1 MPQMNI
7 NIKNIFA
14 TPDKFVTV
22 KRINIM
28 IEIGI
33 LTPEGIKIFMQLF
46 LRWISKQGLD
56 DSIHLITVVSLMIG
70 YIIPN
75 VSNYK

>member
-1 MPQMNI
+1 MNALQILSRQFLKLLCKLQNQGLWFTLNSLLMPQMNI

-46 LRWISKQGLD
+46 LR
-56 DSIHLITVVSLMIG
+56 
-70 YIIPN
+70 
-75 VSNYK
+75 